1 MSSVLKV
8 DTLESVNSTD
18 KIKFNTGAFNPTTI
32 IWPDPAQDQTGDRG
46 IYWNPTETP
55 VVAIGDGIT
64 PLDGSSFHLVPDLP
78 IRDMQYMTVIYPKL
92 TDDWENWFFGN
103 DPWDLPYMAE
113 TASFSSYAIWHTNMI
128 VHKVYYSFNNLWR
141 ETNALFT

>member
-8 DTLESVNSTD
+8 DTFESVNSTD
-18 KIKFNTGAFNPTTI
+18 KIKFNTGAFNPT
-32 IWPDPAQDQTGDRG
+32 DPAQDQTGDRS
-46 IYWNPTETP
+46 ISWSPAETP

-64 PLDGSSFHLVPDLP
+64 PLDGNSFVLTPDLP
-78 IRDMQYMTVIYPKL
+78 ITNMLYMTVIYPKL
-92 TDDWENWFFGN
+92 TGDWENWYFFG
-103 DPWDLPYMAE
+103 DVWDLPYMTEA
-113 TASFSSYAIWHTNMI
+113 TPHGSDFISIWNTNVI